1 MTPLCIQVV
10 AVDTSMAIVEAS
22 SLVIAAITNNNFDNN
37 LTSMIMWL
45 TLVMIRIVH
54 DRFEF
59 EILDR
64 NNSKIWISMLICP
77 IKK

>member
-59 EILDR
+59 GILDW